1 MPRDGDLA
9 EVELVEDELGRRTVP
24 GWLAIVLVGVLVLA
38 AGAAVLVHRADQ
50 ARQAARLAALGFART
65 LADPMR
71 EAWAVDDALL
81 LAADRSTVYLR
92 DTQLRAVALDTGV
105 QRWATDV
112 GGDCAPVI
120 DGATT
125 FVGSAVDVTGKTLLV
140 WCDRDGAGGGDE
152 QVVDSS
158 GTTVA
163 RFHVPGNQVV
173 STVVDSDL
181 VRVWQEPDGRLGAA
195 RWSLADGSQRWAT
208 TTADVV
214 FGDSGVV
221 SRLESNSTFVRITA
235 LRVVVLDLR
244 TGEEVDPGA
253 AGTSTGD
260 VPPPASSGT
269 IDLAGGLTARQV
281 GGVGRLPQV
290 EVLAPDGTR
299 LYQVSGSLGRPAR
312 DDGSMP
318 DVLVV
323 QSGGVLSGLDAATGD
338 RRWSYNVGVQPEV
351 LADGVLVARGSSIV
365 VALDMRDGS
374 VLWKHDDAAAVLFWT
389 MTSDGT
395 LLAMVEAGAD
405 GPEIVARGLRDDRV
419 HWQVP
424 LPDGTAWVG
433 LLPDG
438 ALVVGSEPGSAR
450 TAVLRSP

>member
-1 MPRDGDLA
+1 MSRDGDLA
-9 EVELVEDELGRRTVP
+9 EVELVEDEPGRRTVP
-24 GWLAIVLVGVLVLA
+24 RWVVPALVAALVLV
-38 AGAAVLVHRADQ
+38 AGAVAVVYRVDQ
-50 ARQAARLAALGFART
+50 ARQAARLADLGFART
-65 LADPMR
+65 LADPVR

-81 LAADRSTVYLR
+81 LAADRSTVYLQ
-92 DTQLRAVALDTGV
+92 DAQLRAVALDTGV
-105 QRWATDV
+105 QRWAADV
-112 GGDCAPVI
+112 GGDCTPVI
-120 DGATT
+120 DGAPT
-125 FVGSAVDVTGKTLLV
+125 FAGSAADVTGKTLLL
-140 WCDRDGAGGGDE
+140 WCDREGGGGGDE

-195 RWSLADGSQRWAT
+195 RWSLADGSQRWST

-214 FGDSGVV
+214 FGDTGVI
-221 SRLESNSTFVRITA
+221 SQLESNNTFVRITA

-244 TGEEVDPGA
+244 TGLEVDPGA
-253 AGTSTGD
+253 AGTSTAD
-260 VPPPASSGT
+260 APPPASHRT

-281 GGVGRLPQV
+281 DGAGRLPQV
-290 EVLAPDGTR
+290 EVLAPDGTQ
-299 LYQVSGSLGRPAR
+299 LYQVAGSLGRPVR
-312 DDGSMP
+312 DDGSVP

-338 RRWSYNVGVQPEV
+338 RRWSYTVGVQPEV

-365 VALDMRDGS
+365 VALDMRDGA
-374 VLWKHDDAAAVLFWT
+374 VLWKHDDASSVLFWS

-395 LLAMVEAGAD
+395 LVAMVEAGSG

-419 HWQVP
+419 RWQVP
-424 LPDGTAWVG
+424 LPDGASWVG

-438 ALVVGSEPGSAR
+438 SLVVGSVPGGAR